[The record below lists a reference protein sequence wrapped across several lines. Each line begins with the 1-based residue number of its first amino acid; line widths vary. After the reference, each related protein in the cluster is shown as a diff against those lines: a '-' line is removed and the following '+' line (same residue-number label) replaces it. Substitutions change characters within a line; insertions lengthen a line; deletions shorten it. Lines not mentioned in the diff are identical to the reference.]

1 MRIEK
6 IITVAQVVI
15 PIFVA
20 IFLGVLA
27 KRKRLMSQENV
38 MGLQQFALKFGM
50 PCVVFTSCLTA
61 DMGAESLSSM
71 VLVLAAILTSCC
83 LSFVLRKKRYP
94 YHNLPMLFSAQ
105 ETGMMG
111 IPLFIILFGTQQAYR
126 MGVLDLI
133 QAVAAYPVI
142 ALLTTDAGE
151 NPTFSRIVR
160 SILSSPL
167 MIMSMLGLF
176 LNLSG
181 IGAWLNH
188 IGIGGV
194 ITASTSFLS
203 QPISALM
210 IFSVGYNFS
219 LAKGSRKPVLEIA
232 GIHFCLFA
240 LFCVVIQGV
249 FFLLPNVDSLTRWA
263 VLLYCALPASYLSPG
278 LGRSSLDSTVASGVC
293 SVLTVTCL
301 VVFCIITAAVA

>member
-1 MRIEK
+1 MSIEK
-6 IITVAQVVI
+6 ILTVAQVVI

-27 KRKRLMSQENV
+27 KRRQLMTQEHV
-38 MGLQQFALKFGM
+38 KGLQQFALKFGM

-61 DMGAESLSSM
+61 DMGVESLGSM
-71 VLVLAAILTSCC
+71 GLVLAAVLTSCG
-83 LSFVLRKKRYP
+83 LSFALKKKRYP
-94 YHNLPMLFSAQ
+94 YHNLPMLFCAQ

-133 QAVAAYPVI
+133 QAVTAYPII
-142 ALLTTDAGE
+142 ALLSADTEE
-151 NPTFSRIVR
+151 NLTVSRIIR
-160 SILSSPL
+160 NIFTSPL
-167 MIMSMLGLF
+167 MIMSLLGLF

-181 IGAWLNH
+181 IGGWLNH
-188 IGIGGV
+188 IGVGAV

-219 LAKGSRKPVLEIA
+219 LAKESRKPVLEISA
-232 GIHFCLFA
+232 IHFGLFA
-240 LFCVVIQGV
+240 LFCIVIQGAL
-249 FFLLPNVDSLTRWA
+249 FLLPNVDSLTRWA

-278 LGRSSLDSTVASGVC
+278 LGRSTQDSTMASGVC
-293 SVLTVTCL
+293 SVLTATCL
-301 VVFCIITAAVA
+301 AVFCVIAAVVA

>member
-1 MRIEK
+1 MSIEK
-6 IITVAQVVI
+6 TLTAAQVVV
-15 PIFVA
+15 PIFTA

-27 KRKRLMSQENV
+27 KRKQLMSQENV
-38 MGLQQFALKFGM
+38 QGLQQFALKFGM

-71 VLVLAAILTSCC
+71 ALVLLVVLISTG
-83 LSFVLRKKRYP
+83 LSFVFRKKRYP
-94 YHNLPMLFSAQ
+94 YHNLPMLFCAQ

-133 QAVAAYPVI
+133 QAVTAYPVI
-142 ALLTTDAGE
+142 ALLSTDSGE
-151 NPTFSRIVR
+151 NPTFSQIVR
-160 SILSSPL
+160 KILSSPL
-167 MIMSMLGLF
+167 MTMSVLGLL

-181 IGAWLNH
+181 IGTWLNR

-219 LAKGSRKPVLEIA
+219 LAKECRRPVLEIA
-232 GIHFCLFA
+232 GIHFGLFA
-240 LFCVVIQGV
+240 LFVVLIQGV
-249 FFLLPNVDSLTRWA
+249 LFLLPDVDSLTRWA
-263 VLLYCALPASYLSPG
+263 ALLYCALPASYLAPG
-278 LGRSSLDSTVASGVC
+278 LGKNPRDYTMASGVC

-301 VVFCIITAAVA
+301 VVFCVIAAVIA